1 MGHQKYRYLKRKGST
16 YYFSRRVPKAL
27 QSFVITNRIEICL
40 HTQSEA
46 SALRQSIALSADLED
61 RWAILRRQQ
70 RASRI
75 ERLFRSQATG
85 WERQVKG
92 QGPLLSAALNTYL
105 DLKGRDRS
113 PTFEAGARR
122 SITYLLEVSEDKPLD
137 TYCRVDANA
146 YREHLRGKGQ
156 APESISRNL
165 NNVRA
170 IVNFVLREA
179 GLPAST
185 AFTSVYLGDKTT
197 RNKRYVPTASELQT
211 LKELCINVNDEP
223 RWLIALAQDTGLR
236 LSEALG
242 LTTSDV
248 VLDAAEPH
256 IIVQPHPWRR
266 LKTDSSTRVVPLVGC
281 SLWAAECALE
291 ATTSTFM
298 FPRYC
303 KATGVRSNSAS
314 ATVNKWLK
322 TNINELLVVHSLRH
336 AFRDRLRAT
345 GASTEL
351 SNALGGWTNYGVG
364 ERYGNGF
371 GLKVRYEALNR
382 IAS

>member
-1 MGHQKYRYLKRKGST
+1 M
-16 YYFSRRVPKAL
+16 
-27 QSFVITNRIEICL
+27 
-40 HTQSEA
+40 
-46 SALRQSIALSADLED
+46 
-61 RWAILRRQQ
+61 
-70 RASRI
+70 
-75 ERLFRSQATG
+75 
-85 WERQVKG
+85 KG

-170 IVNFVLREA
+170 IVNFVLRET

-223 RWLIALAQDTGLR
+223 RWLIALAQDSGLR

-266 LKTDSSTRVVPLVGC
+266 LKTDSSTRLVPLVGC

-291 ATTSTFM
+291 AATSTFM
-298 FPRYC
+298 FSRYC
-303 KATGVRSNSAS
+303 DATGVRSNSAS
-314 ATVNKWLK
+314 AALNKWLK
-322 TNINELLVVHSLRH
+322 TNINELLVMHSLRH
-336 AFRDRLRAT
+336 AFRDRLRAQ
-345 GASTEL
+345 GVASEV
-351 SNALGGWTNYGVG
+351 SNALGGWSSSGVG
-364 ERYGNGF
+364 ETYGNGF
-371 GLKVRYEALNR
+371 GLSVFSAQ
-382 IAS
+382 